1 MISYLNL
8 IGVRINLLNSF
19 LTILGIIVVSVV
31 ILVFRSRKGSE
42 EKTIKLKV
50 RKILRESV
58 IAQSEKPQELRF
70 RQSARIS

>member
-58 IAQSEKPQELRF
+58 IA
-70 RQSARIS
+70 